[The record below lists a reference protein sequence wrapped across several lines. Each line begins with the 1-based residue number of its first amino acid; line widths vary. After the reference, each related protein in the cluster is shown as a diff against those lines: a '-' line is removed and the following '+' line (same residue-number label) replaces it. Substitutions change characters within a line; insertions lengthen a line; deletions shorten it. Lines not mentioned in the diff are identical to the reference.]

1 MALAANEPRL
11 SARSTSA
18 PGTCL
23 NVTRKST
30 ASRIWEMDIQVKTN
44 QQQSC
49 IRAGERRTLHAERR
63 MPNAKPTS
71 SAVGQ
76 NF

>member
-1 MALAANEPRL
+1 
-11 SARSTSA
+11 
-18 PGTCL
+18 
-23 NVTRKST
+23 
-30 ASRIWEMDIQVKTN
+30 MDIQVKTN

-49 IRAGERRTLHAERR
+49 IRDGERRTLHAERR